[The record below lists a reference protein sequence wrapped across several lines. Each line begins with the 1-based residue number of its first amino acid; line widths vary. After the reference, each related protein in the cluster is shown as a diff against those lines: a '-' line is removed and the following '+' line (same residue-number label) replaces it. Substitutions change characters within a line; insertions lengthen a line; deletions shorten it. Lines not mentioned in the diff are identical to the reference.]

1 MKIANLVSLFAAL
14 MLAMALGST
23 TIAIW
28 TTDRSEFFKQRIS
41 LAHRSYEGHLQLIAN
56 TYQLFKQYGDAMLI
70 GDRDRGAGEAQLIA
84 QIRTDIAGIRRVI
97 GEEIEL
103 VGSEEIEELQAL
115 SRIERKIE
123 DLIVQFEAFRLDA
136 SPDSIRNRWAVL
148 SNILDNEIDRDF
160 ITLVDE
166 VLREEYREVEE
177 TRAMAAAAAR
187 QAIRLAYGFAAV
199 ALLITTLAIVMYRRQ
214 IALPLSQLIDGV
226 RRFSAG
232 DFKSRINPHGSN
244 EISEIGAVLDD
255 MAASVDTRTNMLT
268 AHNTRLESAVKQ
280 RTSELEHLLA
290 EAEATAV
297 NRRQLL
303 ADVSH
308 ELRTPLTIIQGE
320 SEVALRGEPK
330 SIPEYQEA
338 LRRARDTAKHTNRLV
353 DDLLFISRKEAGEI
367 HLDVQETDLNALLE
381 QTLALFGNDVP
392 ILPSVEKAT
401 AKIDALRIRQCVLA
415 LLHNARRHGGTDI
428 VARIDHAPIGFRIAI
443 EDNGPGLSD
452 TDKAHA
458 FERFFR
464 GSNAARNYSD
474 GTGLGLPVVR
484 AIMEAHGGT
493 AQLADR
499 AGGGLIAVINIP
511 ARPTLRTAS

>member
-41 LAHRSYEGHLQLIAN
+41 LAHRSYEGHLQLVAN

-70 GDRDRGAGEAQLIA
+70 GDRDRGVGETELIA
-84 QIRTDIAGIRRVI
+84 QIRQDIVAIRQVI

-123 DLIVQFEAFRLDA
+123 DLIVQFEAFRLDS
-136 SPDSIRNRWAVL
+136 SPDSISNRWTTL

-160 ITLVDE
+160 IALVND
-166 VLREEYREVEE
+166 VSQEEYREVEE

-187 QAIRLAYGFAAV
+187 QAIMLAYAFAAT
-199 ALLITTLAIVMYRRQ
+199 ALLITTLAIAVYHRQ
-214 IALPLSQLIDGV
+214 IALPLKQLIDGV

-255 MAASVDTRTNMLT
+255 MAASVDSRTHMLT
-268 AHNTRLESAVKQ
+268 EHNTRLESAVKH
-280 RTSELEHLLA
+280 RTSELERLLA
-290 EAEATAV
+290 EAEASAV

-330 SIPEYQEA
+330 SIMEYQEA

-367 HLDVQETDLNALLE
+367 RLDVKDTNLNTLLE
-381 QTLALFGNDVP
+381 QTLTLFDHDVP
-392 ILPSVEKAT
+392 MLPSVENAT
-401 AKIDALRIRQCVLA
+401 ANIDALRIRQCVVA
-415 LLHNARRHGGTDI
+415 LLHNARRHGGSQI
-428 VARIDHAPIGFRIAI
+428 VARIDHAPMGFRIAI
-443 EDNGPGLSD
+443 EDDGPGLSNA
-452 TDKAHA
+452 DKACA

-499 AGGGLIAVINIP
+499 EGGGLVAVINIP
-511 ARPTLRTAS
+511 VRPKLRAAS